1 MYASRGVD
9 GRTRNRFLKNIQ
21 LIINPR
27 AGRGAA
33 ARAGADI
40 ARYLA
45 QHGFECDARITN
57 DRGHATE
64 LAREAARDG
73 ADCVAI
79 AGGDGS
85 VFEVVNGLMQAGGG
99 MPLAVLPVGTGND
112 FAKMLHSKD
121 WLSVCEKLRRGHTRA
136 VDVGTC
142 NDVFFANG
150 VGAGFDAK
158 VARIANGIRW
168 LRGDAVYAVA
178 LLRTLV
184 FHHDNP
190 TIHVTADGHSFTG
203 RMTMLAAANGQVYG
217 GSFRVAP
224 DARIDDGLLDVLFAD
239 DFTRGRILK
248 LVPRVLRGTHLDLPG
263 VHFLRAR
270 DITIESDQPLPVHCD
285 GEMLTKGT
293 ERLSISLRAGALQV
307 VD

>member
-1 MYASRGVD
+1 M
-9 GRTRNRFLKNIQ
+9 KNIQ

-27 AGRGAA
+27 AGRGVA
-33 ARAGADI
+33 ARTGADI

-45 QHGFECDARITN
+45 QHGFECEARITN
-57 DRGHATE
+57 DRGHAIE
-64 LAREAARDG
+64 LAREAAGDG

-85 VFEVVNGLMQAGGG
+85 VFEVVNGLMQAGGR

-121 WLSVCEKLRRGHTRA
+121 WLTVCEKLRRGHTRA
-136 VDVGTC
+136 ADIGTC

-158 VARIANGIRW
+158 VARIANRIRW
-168 LRGDAVYAVA
+168 LRGDAVYAAA

-190 TIHVTADGHSFTG
+190 EIRVSADGRSFTG

-217 GSFRVAP
+217 GSFRIAP
-224 DARIDDGLLDVLFAD
+224 EAKIDDGLLDVVFAD
-239 DFTRGRILK
+239 DFTRGKILK
-248 LVPRVLRGTHLDLPG
+248 LVPRVLRGAHLDLPG

-270 DITIESDQPLPVHCD
+270 EIVIECERPLPVHCD
-285 GEMLTKGT
+285 GEMLVTGT
-293 ERLSISLRAGALQV
+293 ERLSISVRAGALRV